1 MGIEKVQTGI
11 AKKEF
16 SRRARKTDALV
27 ASGCPVDSLFLPS
40 IVDFASVPLP
50 QLSPRSLSISLH

>member
-27 ASGCPVDSLFLPS
+27 ASGCPVDSLFLPG